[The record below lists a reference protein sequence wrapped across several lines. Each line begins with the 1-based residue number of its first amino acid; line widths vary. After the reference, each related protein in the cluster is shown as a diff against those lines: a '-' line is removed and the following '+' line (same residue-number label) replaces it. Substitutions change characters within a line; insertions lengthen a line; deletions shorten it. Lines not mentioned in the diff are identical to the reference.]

1 MNTCLQLFWNK
12 SVVLIPLIRIVFNHR
27 KNNLVKLI
35 IIPVHK
41 LLNCYLN
48 LFKTHKKE
56 SMKILKNILMLLG
69 VFFVISTLIFAVQG
83 TDFSTVTDSSVAND
97 SIDKNVVS
105 EYRISPIDIPADLN
119 FAGESVPQEDPEIM
133 ERVDREF
140 LVNTYWQ
147 SNALLLM
154 KRAHKYFPIIE
165 PILAKNGIPD
175 DFKYLAV
182 AESGLTNV
190 VSHAGATGFWQIMK
204 ETGREYG
211 LEINDNVDERY
222 HLEKS
227 TEVACEYLNKW
238 KSKYGSWTLTA
249 AAYNAGP
256 GAINKFMGIQQVDDY
271 YDLLLGDETGRY
283 VFRIMAIKEIL
294 ANPQKYGFQIEK
306 EDMYNS
312 VPTFNVEI
320 SKPVLSFADF
330 AQEYEINYK
339 ILKRHN
345 PWLREPHLNNGS
357 GKKYTI
363 EIPNKGYYKES
374 K

>member
-1 MNTCLQLFWNK
+1 
-12 SVVLIPLIRIVFNHR
+12 
-27 KNNLVKLI
+27 
-35 IIPVHK
+35 
-41 LLNCYLN
+41 
-48 LFKTHKKE
+48 
-56 SMKILKNILMLLG
+56 MKILKNVLMLLG
-69 VFFVISTLIFAVQG
+69 VFFVITTLIFAVQK
-83 TDFSTVTDSSVAND
+83 TADMTTPEIQDVAEIDANKSVSD
-97 SIDKNVVS
+97 T
-105 EYRISPIDIPADLN
+105 YRITAIDIPSDLN
-119 FAGESVPQEDPEIM
+119 FASEKVPQDDPEIM

-154 KRAHKYFPIIE
+154 KRANKYFPIIE

-182 AESGLTNV
+182 AESALTNV

-204 ETGREYG
+204 GTGKEYG
-211 LEINDNVDERY
+211 LEINANIDERY

-227 TEVACEYLNKW
+227 TQVACDYLNKW
-238 KSKYGSWTLTA
+238 KEKYGNWTLTA

-256 GAINKFMGIQQVDDY
+256 GAINKFMGIQKVDDY
-271 YDLLLGDETGRY
+271 YDLLLGQETGRY

-294 ANPQKYGFQIEK
+294 SNPDKYGFYIEK
-306 EDMYNS
+306 KDMYS
-312 VPTFNVEI
+312 AVPTFKVEI
-320 SKPVLSFADF
+320 DEPVASFADF
-330 AQEYEINYK
+330 ANKYEINYK

-345 PWLREPHLNNGS
+345 PWLREVHLNNSS

-363 EIPNKGYYKES
+363 EIPNKGYYKVG